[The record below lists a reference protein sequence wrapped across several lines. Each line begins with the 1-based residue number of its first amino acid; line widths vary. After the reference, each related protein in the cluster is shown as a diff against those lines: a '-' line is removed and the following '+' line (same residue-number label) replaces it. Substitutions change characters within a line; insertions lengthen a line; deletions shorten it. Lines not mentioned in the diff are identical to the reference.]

1 MVILKGGALNV
12 AKDLLRGG
20 PRFAATSAFAGRVPV
35 ANGLALDIRRNTS
48 DLEVVRQ
55 IWRDEQYAIPY
66 TAHMERLKRFEAD
79 IRAGGHVPVIV
90 DAGANIGA
98 AALWFAKAWPS
109 AHVVAVEPDAGN
121 AAMARRNC
129 AAFPSIDILE
139 AAIGGAA
146 GFVATGGESEAFAVT
161 THRASA
167 GVPIVRIDECV
178 SRVHKG
184 ILFAVKLDIEG
195 FEDDLFAAN
204 TGWLDEA
211 KLVYIEPHDHLF
223 PERGSSTNFQAEMGW
238 RNFDVLIRGE
248 NLVYIRREE
257 QTT

>member
-1 MVILKGGALNV
+1 MLKSGALNV

-20 PRFAATSAFAGRVPV
+20 PRFAATCAFSRRVPL
-35 ANGLALDIRRNTS
+35 ANGLVVDIRRKTS

-66 TAHMERLKRFEAD
+66 AAHTNRLKRYEAA
-79 IRAGGHVPVIV
+79 IRADGHVPVIV

-98 AALWFAKAWPS
+98 AALWFANVWPS

-129 AAFPSIDILE
+129 AAFPSIQIVE
-139 AAIGGAA
+139 AAIGSAP
-146 GFVATGGESEAFAVT
+146 GFVATDDESDAYAVT
-161 THRASA
+161 THRAAA
-167 GVPIVRIDECV
+167 GVPIVQIDECV

-184 ILFAVKLDIEG
+184 ALFAVKLDIEG

-204 TGWLDEA
+204 IDWLDEA
-211 KLVYIEPHDHLF
+211 RLVYIEPHDHLF
-223 PERGSSTNFQAEMGW
+223 PERRSSTNFQAEMGR